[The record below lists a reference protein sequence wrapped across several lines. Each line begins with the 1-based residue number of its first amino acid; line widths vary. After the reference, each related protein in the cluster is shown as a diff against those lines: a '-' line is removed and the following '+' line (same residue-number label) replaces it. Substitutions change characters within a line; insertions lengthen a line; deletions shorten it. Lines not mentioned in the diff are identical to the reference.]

1 MTKGRGG
8 RRGNCGGI
16 ERRLDGIKRSENFFF
31 QRLALFPFLTTPR
44 FFHLFFS
51 PLRSSP
57 RPPLFYNGLFRCHPR
72 SLERDRRQ
80 ARGASARRRRQGRAQ
95 AGEVIR
101 IVFCFFA
108 SDFFFWLALSINST
122 SGSREPLRLAFELV
136 LLNEL
141 ASNLAHG
148 SERL

>member
-80 ARGASARRRRQGRAQ
+80 ARGACARRRRQGRAQ

-101 IVFCFFA
+101 CV
-108 SDFFFWLALSINST
+108 FFFLLLTFGLLSLFRSIRRR
-122 SGSREPLRLAFELV
+122 GHEPLRLAFELASPD
-136 LLNEL
+136 EL
-141 ASNLAHG
+141 A
-148 SERL
+148 